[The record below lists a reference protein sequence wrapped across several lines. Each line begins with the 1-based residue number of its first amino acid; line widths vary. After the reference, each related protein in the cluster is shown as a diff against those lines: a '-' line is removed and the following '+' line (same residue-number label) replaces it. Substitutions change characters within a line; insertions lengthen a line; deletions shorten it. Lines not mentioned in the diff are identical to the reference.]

1 MSQQASSSN
10 LEKMQALKE
19 NSSTKDYS
27 ILVTGA
33 TGFIGK
39 KLLERL
45 TKTGYKVTAM
55 SRSKYPDS
63 ENVRF
68 IVADAFDMNSLCNA
82 LKGIETAFYLLHSME
97 GSKKEWEEFA
107 NREKLQAQNFL
118 KASEDAGVK
127 RIIYL
132 GGLVTESLDLSKHMR
147 SRHEVGK
154 ILASGNIPVTELRA
168 SVIVG
173 AEGGSYAM
181 LRYLVER
188 LPLMVCP
195 KWVKSTTQPI
205 AVDNVVDYLVGVMKN
220 PITAGKT
227 LEIGGPDKMTYEQ
240 MMRLYSSIINRNLNI
255 IQIPFLT
262 PRLSSYWIDLVT
274 PVKASLARPLV
285 DSLVHDSYVKDK
297 TIQELVPVNL
307 KHMTEAIKEARDEA
321 IAFKPIQ
328 KTPEEKTS
336 YKVNQKLLLISLCA
350 MALIGSTYY
359 WMDERTD
366 VWEISWLFGSLIW
379 YAAIIFAISF
389 VKQKARLGYLIGGL
403 LAWATMAFWL
413 FDNFYVVFQI
423 SLLGPEPSLDVT
435 IRNFIGV
442 AFAGLA
448 TFSSHNVFHK
458 VRVYQARGESVKESA
473 AAEVPN
479 GARPIYNT
487 DFS

>member
-1 MSQQASSSN
+1 MSQKASSSN
-10 LEKMQALKE
+10 LEKMAALKE
-19 NSSTKDYS
+19 SAKISDYS

-39 KLLERL
+39 KLTERL
-45 TKTGYKVTAM
+45 AKTGYKVTAM
-55 SRSKYPDS
+55 SRSLHQNSD
-63 ENVRF
+63 NVKF
-68 IVADAFDMNSLCNA
+68 VAADALELDTLSNA
-82 LKGIETAFYLLHSME
+82 FKGVETAFYLLHSME
-97 GSKKEWEEFA
+97 GSKKEWEQFA
-107 NREKLQAQNFL
+107 DREKVQAQNFL
-118 KASEDAGVK
+118 KAAENAGVK

-132 GGLVTESLDLSKHMR
+132 GGLVNESLELSKHMR

-195 KWVKSTTQPI
+195 RWVKSTTQPI
-205 AVDNVVDYLVGVMKN
+205 AVENVVDYLVGAMKN
-220 PITAGKT
+220 PSTSGKIF
-227 LEIGGPDKMTYEQ
+227 EIGGPDKMTYEQ

-297 TIQELVPVNL
+297 SVEEFVPVNL
-307 KHMTEAIKEARDEA
+307 KHMTEAIKEAREEQ
-321 IAFKPIQ
+321 IAFKPIE

-350 MALIGSTYY
+350 MAIIGSTYY
-359 WMDERTD
+359 WMDDRTD
-366 VWEISWLFGSLIW
+366 VWEISWLFGSFIW
-379 YAAIIFAISF
+379 YVAIIFAILF
-389 VKQKARLGYLIGGL
+389 VRQKARLGYLIGGL
-403 LAWATMAFWL
+403 LSWVTLAFWL
-413 FDNFYVVFQI
+413 FDNFYVVFQMSI
-423 SLLGPEPSLDVT
+423 IGAEPSIDVT
-435 IRNFIGV
+435 LRNFIG
-442 AFAGLA
+442 AGIAGLA
-448 TFSSHNVFHK
+448 IFSSHNVFHK

-473 AAEVPN
+473 GAEVPSLSL
-479 GARPIYNT
+479 IHI
-487 DFS
+487 

>member
-1 MSQQASSSN
+1 MSQQSNLNN
-10 LEKMQALKE
+10 LEKMQVLKE
-19 NSSTKDYS
+19 NVTSKDYS

-45 TKTGYKVTAM
+45 AKTGYKVTAM
-55 SRSKYPDS
+55 SRSSYPDS
-63 ENVRF
+63 KNVRF
-68 IVADAFDMNSLCNA
+68 VTADAFDMDSLRNA

-107 NREKLQAQNFL
+107 NREKSQAENFL

-132 GGLVTESLDLSKHMR
+132 GGLVNESLDLSKHMR

-220 PITAGKT
+220 PVTAGKT

-285 DSLVHDSYVKDK
+285 DSLVHDSYVKDN

-336 YKVNQKLLLISLCA
+336 YKINQKLLLISLCA
-350 MALIGSTYY
+350 MAIIGSTYY
-359 WMDERTD
+359 WMDDRTD

-423 SLLGPEPSLDVT
+423 SVIGSEPSLDVT

-448 TFSSHNVFHK
+448 IFSSHNVFHK

-473 AAEVPN
+473 AAEVPT
-479 GARPIYNT
+479 GARPVYNT
-487 DFS
+487 NYS